1 MQHALKAASILM
13 LLLCFTLSA
22 DAAVF
27 AVDKAATKSTLLE
40 KFGTDDVQEFMAL
53 SPKEMG
59 KRRGERLT
67 FKEKMAVKLVK
78 RQIRKAER
86 RGQEVS
92 LESASQ
98 NAASDFN
105 IGGFLLGFLLGLIGV
120 LLALIIDKDLVNSAL
135 IGLGVWVVILILI
148 VL

>member
-1 MQHALKAASILM
+1 MQTALKTLSLF
-13 LLLCFTLSA
+13 LLLACFSTTANATVFSVD
-22 DAAVF
+22 DAAPQSALF
-27 AVDKAATKSTLLE
+27 E

-53 SPKEMG
+53 SPREMG
-59 KRRGERLT
+59 KRRGQKLT
-67 FKEKMAVKLVK
+67 FKERMAVKLVK
-78 RQIRKAER
+78 RQVRKMER

-92 LESASQ
+92 LEAASQ

-120 LLALIIDKDLVNSAL
+120 LIALLIDRDLVNSAL
-135 IGLGVWVVILILI
+135 IGLGVWLVILLLL